1 MQITNQGLTNT
12 ASIDLSFDVKKDE
25 IYSAQIKQ
33 RISDKEAVLQ
43 IRGKEFVAEF
53 EGKVPAGERATVQVT
68 SHQEDKLNVKAIQSE
83 ASKSSNLKAPELSAV
98 LQKVGLTSKDAPELR
113 EAARLLLDKGYPL
126 SKEVVSELK
135 TFFEKGQGSFETKSD
150 TVRALVNKGLEV
162 TQTHLRSI
170 HEALHGKPLNEVLT
184 NLAKELNL
192 DTSGKREQAV
202 FSNVKE
208 GAITAKAAESVVKA
222 PLYNEKAYNQ
232 TAVRE
237 IVSQIRSILEKE
249 ADPQK
254 AIQAVKT
261 VIANNAKIDRE
272 VVNEINKVISDAEK
286 LQSIGKDRL
295 VQTLNRSEAEMVAPK
310 AVAVDNRAEQSRP
323 VTNASLSDVV
333 RELRNQVSSNPNL
346 QKSIEKVQTELL
358 NNRNLS
364 ADAAGKIAKAITE
377 ATVLMQQGRI
387 TTGKEVLSSALA
399 SVEHDAID
407 LKPSEVIRQAR
418 ESVQQEPRLQKTIE
432 QVREQVVQNPK
443 IDREIAQKIERAL
456 QEASQLQRA
465 GQESAGRE
473 RIVQALSSAEA
484 ETAARETQRNEAPAP
499 VRQGSQETVQ
509 PDSRRMESQ
518 LNHSSNAKT
527 VQTQQGAASQTV
539 ELKETIKQVREQLQA
554 GQDVKK
560 VLQEQV
566 LKSPSIDPDIAR
578 NIEKALNQADQLSE
592 AGRERLTKLLLQLE
606 ANALKSQ
613 PQTAQAGQQ
622 ANQNIQQTESQSGG
636 EMKPVL
642 IPKLPSETVQQALK
656 QFHNEPDVDK
666 ALNLVRKE
674 ISSNPNIDVKN
685 IAKIEEALERAQQLN
700 DRGREIASRQH
711 VANELTQI
719 QKSLSLSEPKVDPTQ
734 GMNSQYDVNELLQS
748 MQVQSKDILVT
759 RVTQKLAEATHE
771 FRELKREITRNL
783 DSVQRTID
791 TFKGSAQPQASKML
805 ETAISKLDNAILKS
819 DLMLFTDM
827 KTERQLL
834 QASSQLADAK
844 KLLAKGNFSEASK
857 IVGQVKELIDK
868 LNFKPSEQKIMH
880 FVSKESLALENRH
893 APLEAGARG
902 FSLLEPSGRQMFEMV
917 RSLGLNH
924 DSDLANSLVFKNGEH
939 SQQEQQNNMKAALM
953 KLQQEEANPRVAQ
966 QAEQALNNL
975 TGQQLLSKADSPGTM
990 QNMLFNLPL
999 LLGGKPENLQVFV
1012 NSKNEGEQVDWENCN
1027 LYFLIETKKLG
1038 DVGIMLSATER
1049 NLTITIKNDKPGFKE
1064 KMEPLADMAKEKLNE
1079 IGYNVNALH
1088 FTRMT
1093 PIKTQNQPDQTLE
1106 QKPQKPIFT
1115 EKGMDFRI

>member
-83 ASKSSNLKAPELSAV
+83 AAKSSNLKAPELSAV
-98 LQKVGLTSKDAPELR
+98 LQKVGLTSKDVPELR

-222 PLYNEKAYNQ
+222 LLSNEKAYNQ

-333 RELRNQVSSNPNL
+333 RELRNQVSTNPNL

-364 ADAAGKIAKAITE
+364 ADAAGRIAKAITE
-377 ATVLMQQGRI
+377 ATALMQQGRI

-418 ESVQQEPRLQKTIE
+418 ESVQQEPRLQKAIE

-966 QAEQALNNL
+966 QAEHALNNL

-1093 PIKTQNQPDQTLE
+1093 PIKTQNQPDQTFE

>member
-222 PLYNEKAYNQ
+222 PLSNEKAYNQ

-295 VQTLNRSEAEMVAPK
+295 VQTLNRSKAEMVAPK

-333 RELRNQVSSNPNL
+333 RELRNQVSTNPNL

-364 ADAAGKIAKAITE
+364 ADAAGRIAKAITE
-377 ATVLMQQGRI
+377 ATALMQQGRI

-418 ESVQQEPRLQKTIE
+418 ESVQQEPRLQKAIE

-484 ETAARETQRNEAPAP
+484 ETAARETQRNEAP

-642 IPKLPSETVQQALK
+642 MPKLPSETVQQALK

-966 QAEQALNNL
+966 QAEHALNNL

-1093 PIKTQNQPDQTLE
+1093 PIKTQNQSDQTFE

>member
-222 PLYNEKAYNQ
+222 PLSNEKAYNQ

-880 FVSKESLALENRH
+880 FVSKESLAMDNRH

-902 FSLLEPSGRQMFEMV
+902 FSLQEPSGRQMFEMV

-939 SQQEQQNNMKAALM
+939 NQQEQQNNMKAALM

-1012 NSKNEGEQVDWENCN
+1012 NSKNEGQQVDWENCN

-1064 KMEPLADMAKEKLNE
+1064 KMEPLANMAKDKLNE

-1093 PIKTQNQPDQTLE
+1093 PIKTQSQPDQTIE

>member
-1 MQITNQGLTNT
+1 MQITNQGTTNT
-12 ASIDLSFDVKKDE
+12 ASIDISLDVKKDE

-33 RISDKEAVLQ
+33 RISDKEAILQ
-43 IRGKEFVAEF
+43 IRGKEFVSQF
-53 EGKVPAGERATVQVT
+53 EGKVPDGERTTVQIT
-68 SHQEDKLNVKAIQSE
+68 SYQEDKLNVKLIQSE
-83 ASKSSNLKAPELSAV
+83 SAKSMNLKAPELSAV

-113 EAARLLLDKGYPL
+113 EATRLLLDKGYPL

-135 TFFEKGQGSFETKSD
+135 AFFEKGQGSLDTKSD
-150 TVRALVNKGLEV
+150 AVRALVNKGLEV

-208 GAITAKAAESVVKA
+208 GTITAKAAENVAKA
-222 PLYNEKAYNQ
+222 PLSKEMAYNQ

-237 IVSQIRSILEKE
+237 SVRQIRSILEKE

-261 VIANNAKIDRE
+261 VIANNVTVDRE
-272 VVNEINKVISDAEK
+272 IVNEINKVISDAEK
-286 LQSIGKDRL
+286 LQTIGKERL
-295 VQTLNRSEAEMVAPK
+295 VQALNRSEAEMVAPK
-310 AVAVDNRAEQSRP
+310 AVAVDNRAEQSRSAS
-323 VTNASLSDVV
+323 NASLSEVV

-346 QKSIEKVQTELL
+346 QKSIEKVKAELA
-358 NNRNLS
+358 NNRNFS
-364 ADAAGKIAKAITE
+364 ADAAGRIAKAITE
-377 ATVLMQQGRI
+377 ATALMKQGRI

-399 SVEHDAID
+399 SVENDAID
-407 LKPSEVIRQAR
+407 IKPSEMIRQAKKI
-418 ESVQQEPRLQKTIE
+418 VQQEPGLQKAIE

-443 IDREIAQKIERAL
+443 IDRETAQKIERAL
-456 QEASQLQRA
+456 QEANQLQRT
-465 GQESAGRE
+465 GQESAGKE
-473 RIVQALSSAEA
+473 RIVQALSSAEV
-484 ETAARETQRNEAPAP
+484 ETASREGKRNEAPAP
-499 VRQGSQETVQ
+499 VRQSSQETVQ

-518 LNHSSNAKT
+518 FNQANAKT
-527 VQTQQGAASQTV
+527 AQTQQTAVSQTV
-539 ELKETIKQVREQLQA
+539 DLKETIRQVREQLQA

-566 LKSPSIDPDIAR
+566 LKSPSIDPDIVK
-578 NIEKALNQADQLSE
+578 NIEKALKQADQLSE
-592 AGRERLTKLLLQLE
+592 AGRERLTKLLQQLE
-606 ANALKSQ
+606 ASALKSQ
-613 PQTAQAGQQ
+613 PQTAQVGQQ
-622 ANQNIQQTESQSGG
+622 VNQNTQQTESQSGG
-636 EMKPVL
+636 ETKPML
-642 IPKLPSETVQQALK
+642 MPKLPSETVQQALK
-656 QFHNEPDVDK
+656 QFHNEPDVEK

-674 ISSNPNIDVKN
+674 VSSNPNMDVKN
-685 IAKIEEALERAQQLN
+685 IAKIEETLERAQQLN

-711 VANELTQI
+711 VANEITKI
-719 QKSLSLSEPKVDPTQ
+719 QKSLALSEPKVDPTQ

-880 FVSKESLALENRH
+880 FVSKESLSMDNRH
-893 APLEAGARG
+893 ALLEAGARG
-902 FSLLEPSGRQMFEMV
+902 FSLQEPSGRQMFEMV

-939 SQQEQQNNMKAALM
+939 NQQEQQNNMKAALM

-966 QAEQALNNL
+966 QAEQAVNNL

-999 LLGGKPENLQVFV
+999 LLGGKPENLQVFM
-1012 NSKNEGEQVDWENCN
+1012 NSKNEGQQVDWENCN
-1027 LYFLIETKKLG
+1027 LYFLIETKRLG

-1049 NLTITIKNDKPGFKE
+1049 NLSITIKNDKPGFRD
-1064 KMEPLADMAKEKLNE
+1064 KMEPLAQIAKDKLNE
-1079 IGYNVNALH
+1079 IGYNVNSLH

-1093 PIKTQNQPDQTLE
+1093 PIDTQNQTNQTIE
-1106 QKPQKPIFT
+1106 SKPQKPIFT
-1115 EKGMDFRI
+1115 EKGLDFKI